1 MQMVV
6 DELLVNYRTWGESK
20 RSILLLHGWGDT
32 SGSFAELAQG
42 LQEHYSLI
50 APDLPGFGGTDM
62 PPDAWTV
69 NDYSTFIGHFLQK
82 IGCKPYAIIA
92 HSNGGTLALHGLA
105 NSYFETKK
113 MVLLASAG
121 IRQTKSPRKI
131 LLRTAAKPVKVSLKV
146 LPKRAQE
153 RIKRRV
159 YGALGSDLYVAE
171 HLQETF
177 KHIVSYDVQE
187 DAKSVYVDTLLLYGS
202 HDRSTPPR
210 YGELLAAALPHA
222 ELEIVEGAG
231 HFVHHDASDQV
242 MGRIQEFLK

>member
-6 DELLVNYRTWGESK
+6 DELLVSYRSWGEAK
-20 RSILLLHGWGDT
+20 RTILLLHGWGDT

-42 LQEHYSLI
+42 LQAHYSLI
-50 APDLPGFGGTDM
+50 APDLPGFGGTDT

-69 NDYSTFIGHFLQK
+69 NDYSTFIGHFLDK
-82 IGCKPYAIIA
+82 LGCKPYAIIA

-105 NSYFETKK
+105 NSYFDTKK

-121 IRQTKSPRKI
+121 IRGARSPRKV
-131 LLRTAAKPVKVSLKV
+131 LLRTAAKPVKISLKV
-146 LPKRAQE
+146 LPKRAQA

-187 DAKSVYVDTLLLYGS
+187 DAKSVYVETLLVYGS
-202 HDRSTPPR
+202 EDRSTPVR
-210 YGELLAAALPHA
+210 YGELLAATLPKA
-222 ELEIVEGAG
+222 ELVVVEGAG
-231 HFVHHDASDQV
+231 HFVHHDAADQV
-242 MGRIQEFLK
+242 TGRIQEFLK